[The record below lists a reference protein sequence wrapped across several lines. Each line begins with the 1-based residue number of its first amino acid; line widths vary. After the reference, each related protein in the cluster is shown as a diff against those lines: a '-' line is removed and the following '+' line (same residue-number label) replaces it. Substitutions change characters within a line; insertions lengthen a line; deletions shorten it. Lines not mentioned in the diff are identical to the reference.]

1 MSKTDSETKKDY
13 ANIHPSKSIDGD
25 TIKLADAS
33 KIHDKKYVKDL
44 MKKVRKIYNMK
55 PNTGTFVIQDVTG
68 KDGIP
73 TQRITRK
80 SKN

>member
-1 MSKTDSETKKDY
+1 MSIKESNTKKNY
-13 ANIHPSKSIDGD
+13 SNKHPKDKN
-25 TIKLADAS
+25 IKLADAS
-33 KIHDKKYVKDL
+33 KIHDKTYMKKL

-55 PNTGTFVIQDVTG
+55 PDTGNFLIQDITG

-80 SKN
+80 SKD

>member
-1 MSKTDSETKKDY
+1 MIPKNKKY
-13 ANIHPSKSIDGD
+13 SNKHPSKSING
-25 TIKLADAS
+25 TNIKLADAS

-55 PNTGTFVIQDVTG
+55 PNTGTFVIQDITG

-73 TQRITRK
+73 THRITRK
-80 SKN
+80 SKD